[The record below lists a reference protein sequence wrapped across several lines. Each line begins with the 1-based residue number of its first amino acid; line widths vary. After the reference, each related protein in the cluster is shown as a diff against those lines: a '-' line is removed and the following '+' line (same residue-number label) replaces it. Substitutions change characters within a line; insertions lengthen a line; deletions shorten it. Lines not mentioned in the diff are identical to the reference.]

1 MPGRNFSVRI
11 ENDKLDEIDTLAKA
25 QARSRNFIVTEA
37 IERYL
42 AEERRWIA
50 KVKEGLAAAEAGD
63 FASEGEVAA
72 LFEGFERQARR
83 AAPKSRKSRKSRK

>member
-1 MPGRNFSVRI
+1 MSGRNFSVRI
-11 ENDKLDEIDTLAKA
+11 EDDKLDEIDAVAKA
-25 QARSRNFIVTEA
+25 RARSRNFVVAEA

-50 KVKEGLAAAEAGD
+50 QVKEGLAAAEAGD

-72 LFEGFERQARR
+72 LFEGFERQARW
-83 AAPKSRKSRKSRK
+83 AKAKSRKSRK

>member
-63 FASEGEVAA
+63 FASEREV
-72 LFEGFERQARR
+72 
-83 AAPKSRKSRKSRK
+83 

>member
-1 MPGRNFSVRI
+1 MSGRNFSVRI
-11 ENDKLDEIDTLAKA
+11 EDDKLDEIDAVAKA
-25 QARSRNFIVTEA
+25 RTRSRNFVVAEA

-50 KVKEGLAAAEAGD
+50 QVKEGLAAAEAGD

-83 AAPKSRKSRKSRK
+83 ARAKSRTSRK

>member
-1 MPGRNFSVRI
+1 MSGRNFSVRI
-11 ENDKLDEIDTLAKA
+11 EDDKLDEIDAVAKA
-25 QARSRNFIVTEA
+25 RTRSRNFVVAEA

-50 KVKEGLAAAEAGD
+50 QVKEGLAAAEAGD

-83 AAPKSRKSRKSRK
+83 ARAKSRKSRK